1 MLARAV
7 WVVTAILALGA
18 LLASIPGYVLLASQG
33 EFAGCVVEAPV
44 GLMRIFDLAG
54 ALASFA
60 SALVCFALGALL
72 YWRKPRDW
80 MALFVS
86 FSLRE
91 PARDAQ
97 HQIQPG
103 VAVSPLTA
111 LSGAPQEDY
120 L

>member
-33 EFAGCVVEAPV
+33 EFAGRVVEAPV

-91 PARDAQ
+91 PARDAEC
-97 HQIQPG
+97 HVQPG
-103 VAVSPLTA
+103 VAVSALTA